1 MINDRVMRLSAWVA
15 LVLALL
21 AALPARPS
29 FAQAGSS
36 PLPAA
41 RLEPF
46 AYGVAAGDLT
56 SDSVVLWTRTPGAA
70 SVTAELAVSETF
82 EDLTVLPA
90 VPATAATDFTVKVVA
105 TGLKPGT
112 QYYYRFKA
120 GDAVSPVGTFKTPYA
135 ADQDAAVTFA
145 FSGDADW
152 KWKPY
157 PLLNSLMQ
165 EKLEFFLFRGDLIY
179 ETTDLV
185 GKTSVEDLAGY
196 RWKYRENRE
205 PRAGEPA
212 NGLNPMRV
220 LYGQYGQ
227 YSIFDNHETGLSK
240 ADKNAP
246 SYN

>member
-1 MINDRVMRLSAWVA
+1 MMHDRVMRLSLWAGLVVA
-15 LVLALL
+15 LV
-21 AALPARPS
+21 AALPTRPS

-70 SVTAELAVSETF
+70 SVTAELAPSDTF
-82 EDLTVLPA
+82 ENLTALPA
-90 VPATAATDFTVKVVA
+90 VSATAATDFTVKVVA

-120 GDAVSPVGTFKTPYA
+120 GDTVSPVGTFKTPYT

-152 KWKPY
+152 RWKPY

-165 EKLEFFLFRGDLIY
+165 EKLDFFLFLGDLI
-179 ETTDLV
+179 
-185 GKTSVEDLAGY
+185 
-196 RWKYRENRE
+196 
-205 PRAGEPA
+205 
-212 NGLNPMRV
+212 
-220 LYGQYGQ
+220 
-227 YSIFDNHETGLSK
+227 
-240 ADKNAP
+240 
-246 SYN
+246 